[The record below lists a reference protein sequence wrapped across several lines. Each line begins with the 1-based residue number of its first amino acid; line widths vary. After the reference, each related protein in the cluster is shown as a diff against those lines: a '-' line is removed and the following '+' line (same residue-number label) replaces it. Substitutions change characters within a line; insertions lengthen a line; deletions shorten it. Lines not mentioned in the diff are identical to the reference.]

1 MTVRV
6 EVLPSGDLKYPW
18 KVRVTTRDEH
28 GRLVG
33 ARHLRAF
40 TEGEAEKI
48 AASLNESDPHR
59 GRAALGHRREQLL
72 CPPHSL
78 QPKGTQHE
86 GPDPLR

>member
-48 AASLNESDPHR
+48 AASLERERPAQGA
-59 GRAALGHRREQLL
+59 GRSG
-72 CPPHSL
+72 S
-78 QPKGTQHE
+78 PKGTTPVPASQPTTE
-86 GPDPLR
+86 GNTA